1 MAEKIIWSFRAIR
14 DRKEIYSYWIQRN
27 KSDLYSQRLDL
38 LFQRALHLVAA
49 HPTLGK
55 PTNKPKVR
63 IKIVRD
69 YSLIYEIREDSI
81 VLLTIWDT
89 RRNPDKLV
97 F

>member
-1 MAEKIIWSFRAIR
+1 L
-14 DRKEIYSYWIQRN
+14 
-27 KSDLYSQRLDL
+27 DLY
-38 LFQRALHLVAA
+38 FQRALHLAAA

-63 IKIVRD
+63 VKIVRD
-69 YSLIYEIREDSI
+69 YFLIYEIQEDTI

-89 RRNPDKLV
+89 RRNPEKLE